1 MRLDTKRTYNHGKG
15 DAGAGWKSITF
26 GKPEGEMSSCL
37 MSGTQTIEGPD
48 LSRDRGKVRVI
59 SGGSY
64 KVREVWGVPL

>member
-1 MRLDTKRTYNHGKG
+1 MEEHHLWKTRGGDELLSDVWDLDNR
-15 DAGAGWKSITF
+15 
-26 GKPEGEMSSCL
+26 
-37 MSGTQTIEGPD
+37 GTD